1 MKMTMAKTF
10 YVTTPIYY
18 VNDVP
23 HIGHAYTTVAA
34 DVLARYQRMAGCD
47 VYFLTG
53 ADEHG
58 IKVEKAAREA
68 GEEPLQLADRV
79 MQRFKNLWVRLNIS
93 NTDFIRTSE
102 ARHQEAVQKFFSALV
117 DKGDIYRG
125 EYEDWYCVPC
135 ESFWTDTQLVDG
147 RCPNPDCRRPVEK
160 LREESYFFRMSKYQG
175 ELLKFLEENPGFV
188 QPESRYNE
196 IVNFVRE
203 GLRDLSISRTSF
215 SWGIPVPGDP
225 KHVIYVWFDALLNY
239 ISAIDY
245 CKGGESFQKF
255 WPAQVHIVGKDIV
268 RFHAVYWPT
277 MLMAAGLPVPQQI
290 FAHGFWT
297 IEGKKMSKSLG
308 NAIDPYALADQ
319 YGVDQ
324 LRYFLMREV
333 PFGLDADFSGQAI
346 VGRINSDLAND
357 LGNLFSRVIAMVHKY
372 FAGVVPRGAN
382 LEPGDAEIKDKQ
394 AAVLKAVDEFMNQL
408 AFNRALTAIWEL
420 VSLLNKYI
428 DDTAPWVLAKD
439 AAKKERLATV
449 MRCLLEAL
457 RLTAVL
463 LWPFMPASSESMWGA
478 IGGDGRV
485 DEQKLSSA
493 GQWKI
498 IHDGTRIQK
507 IPALFPR
514 IEQSSMP

>member
-1 MKMTMAKTF
+1 MEKTF

-34 DVLARYQRMAGCD
+34 DVLARYQRLSG
-47 VYFLTG
+47 YRIFFLTG
-53 ADEHG
+53 TDEHG

-79 MQRFKNLWVRLNIS
+79 MQRFKNLWVRLNIA

-102 ARHQEAVQKFFSALV
+102 ARHQEAVQKFFRTLV
-117 DKGDIYRG
+117 EKGDIYRG

-147 RCPNPDCRRPVEK
+147 KCPNQDCRRPVDK
-160 LREESYFFRMSKYQG
+160 LREESYFFRMSKYQQQ
-175 ELLKFLEENPGFV
+175 LLRYLEENPGFV

-196 IVNFVRE
+196 IVSFVRE

-215 SWGIPVPGDP
+215 SWGIPVPGNP

-239 ISAIDY
+239 ISALDY
-245 CKGGESFQKF
+245 CGGGESFQAF

-268 RFHAVYWPT
+268 RFHGVYWPA
-277 MLMAAGLPVPQQI
+277 MLMAAELPLPKQI

-308 NAIDPYALADQ
+308 NAIDPYALADE

-333 PFGLDADFSGQAI
+333 PFGLDADFSRQAI

-372 FAGVVPRGAN
+372 FNGDVPQGGS
-382 LEPGDAEIKDKQ
+382 LEASDEEIKDKQ
-394 AAVLKAVDEFMNQL
+394 AAVLKAVAEYMNQL

-420 VSLLNKYI
+420 ISLLNKYI
-428 DDTAPWVLAKD
+428 DATAPWVLAKD

-457 RLTAVL
+457 RLVSVL
-463 LWPFMPASSESMWGA
+463 LWPFMPASSESMWEA
-478 IGGDGRV
+478 IGGEGRLE
-485 DEQKLSSA
+485 EQKLSSA
-493 GQWKI
+493 GQWMTVTA
-498 IHDGTRIQK
+498 GTRILK

-514 IEQSSMP
+514 IEQNNTP